1 MRGRHVARR
10 FQGICR
16 SRYGGASLAV
26 GEEGAFQSWL
36 GDICRGQAAKEKEE
50 CILRLSTEQRLREG
64 ERREVRLQ
72 RR

>member
-1 MRGRHVARR
+1 MRESGGRV
-10 FQGICR
+10 
-16 SRYGGASLAV
+16 SVTEGG
-26 GEEGAFQSWL
+26 GAFQSWL